1 MSRRRDFLKIVST
14 IPVVGSLV
22 PAGLASAAPASRN
35 FLRELGVRPIINGAG
50 VYTMFTGSLML
61 PEVVDAIRQM
71 SKDFV
76 RIDELHD
83 RIGERIAK
91 LLGAESAMVSS
102 GAFGAMQVGTAA
114 CITGDDPERIKRIP
128 DIRGMKNEVVTQKS
142 HWFPYNHAIRN
153 CGVNLIEVE
162 TRDEIEAAIHERTA
176 LLLFLNK
183 GENQGQV
190 KIKEFAEI
198 GKKHRVPTMND
209 IAADVPPVEN
219 LTRSLKLGFDLVAVS
234 GGKGIRGPQSSGLL
248 YGRKDLIRAAR
259 MNTLPNSDTFGR
271 GLKVNKEEMVAMMVA
286 IENYVNRDHEA
297 DWREWE
303 RRVKTMGGRISEV
316 KGVKTERF
324 LPEIA
329 NQVPHLRVSWDQAA
343 IKVKPDEVK
352 QRLRDGN
359 PSIELIPGGYVPNT
373 LEIASWMMKPG
384 DAETVG
390 RRIAEELGR
399 A

>member
-1 MSRRRDFLKIVST
+1 MSRRRDFLKILST

-22 PAGLASAAPASRN
+22 PAGLASTAPASRN
-35 FLRELGVRPIINGAG
+35 FLKELGVRPIINGAG

-91 LLGAESAMVSS
+91 LLGAGAAMVSS

-128 DIRGMKNEVVTQKS
+128 DIRGLKNEVVTQKS

-162 TRDEIEAAIHERTA
+162 TRDEIEAAIHQRTA

-190 KIKEFAEI
+190 KMKEFAEI

-286 IENYVNRDHEA
+286 IENYVNSDHKA

-303 RRVKTMGGRISEV
+303 RRVKAMDD
-316 KGVKTERF
+316 
-324 LPEIA
+324 
-329 NQVPHLRVSWDQAA
+329 RV
-343 IKVKPDEVK
+343 
-352 QRLRDGN
+352 
-359 PSIELIPGGYVPNT
+359 
-373 LEIASWMMKPG
+373 
-384 DAETVG
+384 
-390 RRIAEELGR
+390 
-399 A
+399 